1 MPTQSTEAAT
11 WEAALLRLLED
22 VFTFARS
29 GPRSHEDWAEDV
41 LAVMERSVADPR
53 GWSALDPEMFKEGRE
68 AGFRS
73 YPFRA
78 VTAEDLRAGLRP
90 ITAGAAVELLASL
103 AQEWFFEGFPVR
115 SREDRDA
122 VLADARTLLDRF
134 GPDAAFWT
142 SSDLARGSEAPDFL
156 ARDLEGGHPFT
167 GYMMDLGLIAVSADE
182 VGVFWSFNA
191 N

>member
-1 MPTQSTEAAT
+1 MPTRSTEAAP
-11 WEAALLRLLED
+11 WDAALLRLLED

-41 LAVMERSVADPR
+41 RAVMERSVADPR
-53 GWSALDPEMFKEGRE
+53 GWSALDPETFKEGRE
-68 AGFRS
+68 VGFPS

-78 VTAEDLRAGLRP
+78 TAAEDLRAGLRP

-103 AQEWFFEGFPVR
+103 AQEWFFEGSPVR

-142 SSDLARGSEAPDFL
+142 SSDLARGSDAPDFL

-167 GYMMDLGLIAVSADE
+167 DYMMDLGLIAVSADE

>member
-1 MPTQSTEAAT
+1 MPSRSVDAAT

-29 GPRSHEDWAEDV
+29 GPRLHEDWAEDV
-41 LAVMERSVADPR
+41 LAVLERSVADPR
-53 GWSALDPEMFKEGRE
+53 GWSALDPETFKEGRE

-73 YPFRA
+73 HPFRA
-78 VTAEDLRAGLRP
+78 MTAEDLRAGLRP
-90 ITAGAAVELLASL
+90 ITAGAAVELLSSL
-103 AQEWFFEGFPVR
+103 AQEWFFEGSPIR
-115 SREDRDA
+115 SREDREA
-122 VLADARTLLDRF
+122 VLADARTLLGRF
-134 GPDAAFWT
+134 GPDAVFWT
-142 SSDLARGSEAPDFL
+142 SSDLARGSDAPDFL

>member
-29 GPRSHEDWAEDV
+29 GPRLHEDWAEDV

-53 GWSALDPEMFKEGRE
+53 GWSALDPETFKEGRD
-68 AGFRS
+68 AGFPS

-78 VTAEDLRAGLRP
+78 MAAEDLRAGLRP

-115 SREDRDA
+115 SWEDRDA

-134 GPDAAFWT
+134 GPEAEFWT
-142 SSDLARGSEAPDFL
+142 SSDLARGCDAPDFL

-167 GYMMDLGLIAVSADE
+167 DYMMDLGLLAVSADE

>member
-1 MPTQSTEAAT
+1 MNPLDSST

-29 GPRSHEDWAEDV
+29 GPRLHEDWAEDV
-41 LAVMERSVADPR
+41 RAVMERSVADPR
-53 GWSALDPEMFKEGRE
+53 GWYAQDSETFKEGWE
-68 AGFRS
+68 AGYPS

-78 VTAEDLRAGLRP
+78 PTAEDLRAGLRP

-103 AQEWFFEGFPVR
+103 AQEWFFEGSPVR
-115 SREDRDA
+115 SREDKDA

-142 SSDLARGSEAPDFL
+142 SSDLARTSDAPDFL

-167 GYMMDLGLIAVSADE
+167 DYMMDLGLIAVSADE